1 MNLHEYQAKQLFARY
16 GMPAPTGYA
25 CTTPREAKKPHP
37 KSAPARGWLNVRFM
51 LAAAVKLAA
60 LKL

>member
-25 CTTPREAKKPHP
+25 CTTPREAEEAASKLVQ
-37 KSAPARGWLNVRFM
+37 ARGWLNVRFM
-51 LAAAVKLAA
+51 RAAAVKRGA
-60 LKL
+60 